1 MAETTMNY
9 RRLGRAGMLV
19 SEVSLGSWLT
29 YGSGVGDDTAARC
42 VRTAYDLG
50 INFFDTANVYAKGE
64 AEKVY
69 GKVLREYPRDTIVV
83 ATKVYFPMRPGPNGS
98 GLGRK
103 HIREQIDASLMR
115 LGMDYLDLYQCHRW
129 DANTPVEETILALED
144 LVKAGKILYYGVS
157 EWSAAQIERGQNVA
171 QSRGLYGMVSNQPYY
186 NMLGRSIEREVIPT
200 CERHGIGQVV
210 FSPLAQGVLTGK
222 YRPGEPA
229 PAGTRATDEK
239 MSVFMRPGEGNLS
252 DETLARVQKLKPI
265 ADRLGISM
273 SQLALAWIL
282 RQPNISSVIVGASRP
297 EQIIQNA
304 AASGATLDEA
314 TLEEIDQITPA

>member
-1 MAETTMNY
+1 MAETTMKY
-9 RRLGRAGMLV
+9 RRLGRAGMQV
-19 SEVSLGSWLT
+19 SEVALGSWLT
-29 YGSGVGDDTAARC
+29 YGNGVGDDTAAQC

-50 INFFDTANVYAKGE
+50 INFFDTANVYATGE

-83 ATKVYFPMRPGPNGS
+83 ATKVYFPMRSGPNGS

-103 HIREQIDASLMR
+103 HIREQIDASLDR
-115 LGMDYLDLYQCHRW
+115 LGMDYVDLYQCHRW
-129 DANTPVEETILALED
+129 DADTPVEETILAMED

-157 EWSAAQIERGQNVA
+157 EWSAAQIEQGQNVA

-200 CERHGIGQVV
+200 CERHGIGQVI

-222 YRPGEPA
+222 YLPGVPA

-239 MSVFMRPGEGNLS
+239 MSVFMRPGEGNLG
-252 DETLARVQKLKPI
+252 DEALTRVQSLALI
-265 ADRLGISM
+265 AKRLGISM
-273 SQLALAWIL
+273 GQLALAWIL
-282 RQPNISSVIVGASRP
+282 RLPNISSVIVGASRP
-297 EQIIQNA
+297 EQVVQNA
-304 AASGATLDEA
+304 GASGITLNEA
-314 TLEEIDQITPA
+314 TLAEIEKMLAV

>member
-1 MAETTMNY
+1 MADTAMKY
-9 RRLGRAGMLV
+9 RRLGRAGMQV
-19 SEVSLGSWLT
+19 SEVALGSWLT
-29 YGSGVGDDTAARC
+29 YGNAVGDDTAAQC
-42 VRTAYDLG
+42 VRTAYELG

-103 HIREQIDASLMR
+103 HIREQIDASLQR

-129 DANTPVEETILALED
+129 DADTPVEETILAMED
-144 LVKAGKILYYGVS
+144 LVQAGKILYYGVS
-157 EWSAAQIERGQNVA
+157 EWSAAQVEQGQNVA
-171 QSRGLYGMVSNQPYY
+171 RSRGLYGMVSNQPYY

-200 CERHGIGQVV
+200 CERHGIGQVI

-239 MSVFMRPGEGNLS
+239 MSIFMRPGEGNLS
-252 DETLARVQKLKPI
+252 DETLARVQSLSLI
-265 ADRLGISM
+265 AKRLGISM
-273 SQLALAWIL
+273 GQLALAWIL
-282 RQPNISSVIVGASRP
+282 RLPNISSVIVGASRP
-297 EQIIQNA
+297 EQVVQNA
-304 AASGATLDEA
+304 GARDRKSVV
-314 TLEEIDQITPA
+314 